1 MIIIKTS
8 NWKRMYRLSC
18 GCGCEFAAEE
28 KERAMTLKMPD
39 NSVFYYFNCPECGC
53 ELKISSTDCLTD
65 SEANEII
72 KLYGG
77 REINDRT
84 EDDAM

>member
-1 MIIIKTS
+1 MIIIKKS
-8 NWKRMYRLSC
+8 NQKRMYRLSC

-28 KERAMTLKMPD
+28 KERWAWQSLD
-39 NSVFYYFNCPECGC
+39 NRVFYYFNCPECGK
-53 ELKISSTDCLTD
+53 ELGISSTDCLTD
-65 SEANEII
+65 REAEEII
-72 KLYGG
+72 NLYGG